1 MLYFAQIIV
10 LPIFFYEGG
19 WGGVQ
24 MMIDMMVKM
33 GEMKVDEIF
42 NDKMVGILR
51 YNWMRW
57 SDGQFNLCFKE
68 KLDDSMYQGYEYLC
82 AVC

>member
-1 MLYFAQIIV
+1 
-10 LPIFFYEGG
+10 
-19 WGGVQ
+19 

-51 YNWMRW
+51 YN
-57 SDGQFNLCFKE
+57 
-68 KLDDSMYQGYEYLC
+68 
-82 AVC
+82 

>member
-1 MLYFAQIIV
+1 
-10 LPIFFYEGG
+10 
-19 WGGVQ
+19 
-24 MMIDMMVKM
+24 
-33 GEMKVDEIF
+33 
-42 NDKMVGILR
+42 
-51 YNWMRW
+51 MRW